1 MTADERQRK
10 EHEMPIEGG
19 LRGKL
24 EPGTVLV
31 ARYKGA
37 EHTAEVVS
45 GEEGKARYRLADG
58 REFGSPWAA
67 GSAVM
72 GGVACNGWRFWS
84 LATGE
89 AETPPAKQ
97 PRAKATQAAKK
108 PARSAKAKPEA
119 EPERATPEAASEQPA
134 EPGAAAE

>member
-1 MTADERQRK
+1 
-10 EHEMPIEGG
+10 MPIEGG

-37 EHTAEVVS
+37 EHTTEVVA
-45 GEEGKARYRLADG
+45 GEEGKVRYRLNDG
-58 REFGSPWAA
+58 REFNSPSAA
-67 GSAVM
+67 GKAVM

-84 LATGE
+84 LATDE

-97 PRAKATQAAKK
+97 PRAKATQTAKK
-108 PARSAKAKPEA
+108 PAHRAKAKP
-119 EPERATPEAASEQPA
+119 EPERATPESANEQPTEPVAVA
-134 EPGAAAE
+134 E

>member
-1 MTADERQRK
+1 
-10 EHEMPIEGG
+10 MPIEGG

-24 EPGTVLV
+24 APGTVLV

-37 EHTAEVVS
+37 EHTAEVVP
-45 GEEGKARYRLADG
+45 GEEGKVCYRLTDG
-58 REFGSPWAA
+58 REFNSPSAA

-72 GGVACNGWRFWS
+72 AGIACNGWRFWS
-84 LATGE
+84 LATDE

-108 PARSAKAKPEA
+108 PARSAKAKPE
-119 EPERATPEAASEQPA
+119 RATPESADEQPTEPVAVA
-134 EPGAAAE
+134 E